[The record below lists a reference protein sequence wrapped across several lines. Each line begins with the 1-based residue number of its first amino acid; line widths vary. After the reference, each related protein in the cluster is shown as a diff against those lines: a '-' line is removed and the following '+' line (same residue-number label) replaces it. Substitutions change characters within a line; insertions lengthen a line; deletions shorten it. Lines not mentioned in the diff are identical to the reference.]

1 MISIIYLQMN
11 IARREN
17 HIYVKGSDIPD
28 LAGNFSDLQER
39 Y

>member
-1 MISIIYLQMN
+1 MLYLQMN
-11 IARREN
+11 IARKEN

-28 LAGNFSDLQER
+28 LAENFSDLQER

>member
-1 MISIIYLQMN
+1 MLYLQMN
-11 IARREN
+11 IARKEN

-28 LAGNFSDLQER
+28 LAENFSDLEER